1 MLLFETTW
9 MDFEGTVLSEI
20 NQTKTNTVGCHL
32 YAEPE
37 KKKKKTLR
45 ETKNRLK
52 ITRGGW

>member
-37 KKKKKTLR
+37 KKKKKLR

>member
-32 YAEPE
+32 YAEPG
-37 KKKKKTLR
+37 KKKKNLR